1 MLTVA
6 SLCLQAASQPWLG
19 CPHIHLLKSEPA
31 GKKGHI
37 TITNEKGRL
46 TKEDIEKMVSDAEKY
61 KAQDEQVG
69 VLSFFRTEN
78 LLSSPG
84 RLCQNEQLLGATSS
98 WTEQCGACTSS

>member
-1 MLTVA
+1 M
-6 SLCLQAASQPWLG
+6 
-19 CPHIHLLKSEPA
+19 PA

-69 VLSFFRTEN
+69 MPRSWCWRPAVCSRHWVGKN
-78 LLSSPG
+78 S
-84 RLCQNEQLLGATSS
+84 RLG
-98 WTEQCGACTSS
+98 

>member
-1 MLTVA
+1 M
-6 SLCLQAASQPWLG
+6 
-19 CPHIHLLKSEPA
+19 PA

-69 VLSFFRTEN
+69 MLS
-78 LLSSPG
+78 
-84 RLCQNEQLLGATSS
+84 
-98 WTEQCGACTSS
+98 

>member
-1 MLTVA
+1 M
-6 SLCLQAASQPWLG
+6 
-19 CPHIHLLKSEPA
+19 PA

-69 VLSFFRTEN
+69 ML
-78 LLSSPG
+78 
-84 RLCQNEQLLGATSS
+84 RLWCWRPAVCSRHWGEKNSQLG
-98 WTEQCGACTSS
+98 